1 MRFRVLG
8 PLEVLDASGN
18 PVVVTGAKEKTLLAA
33 LLVNPGEV
41 VSTDRLIDILWPAQP
56 PGNPGNALQAR
67 ISALRRSLGDHGI
80 IANQSPGYRLAATP
94 DEVDVTHFERLL
106 AEARQAGAETVAL
119 DLYDRALALW
129 RGEPFADFSYQ
140 DFARPEILRLEEML
154 VSAHEGRI
162 QLMLG
167 MGRHREVL
175 AGLETLVL
183 KYPLQ
188 ERFRAQLMVALYRS
202 GRQADALRTYAEAS
216 RILGEELGIEPSA
229 ELRDLEEAILVQ
241 DPAIAGLSASAPR
254 RGHNLP
260 ARITSLVGR
269 SGDVSRVVDL
279 LGEHRLLTLTGP
291 GGVGKTSLALACGQ
305 EVLVS
310 FGDGVWLV
318 ELAAISDPALVPVE
332 MARSLGLEISDRPT
346 LDLVCEVVAER
357 VLLLVIDNCEHL
369 VDAAADAIVAILQR
383 APGVR
388 VIATS
393 REPLGV
399 PGEILWPT
407 RPLAIPT
414 EDATPQDMEAYDA
427 VRLFVERV
435 RSVDPDFNLD
445 TETAPA
451 VADICRRLDGL
462 PLALELAA
470 SRARSLPVAEIAARL
485 DDRFRL
491 LTTGARTVLPRQMT
505 LEATI
510 SWSYDLLP
518 AEERDLLRRVSVF
531 SGGWTVEGAE
541 AIAPQPDGVLDL
553 LSRLVDRSL
562 VTIDRSATTSR
573 FSMLETVKEFA
584 ARELAASGDQAETIL
599 RHAEWCLGLAES
611 AAFLGPDQASWE
623 VDLSAEYENLRIALL
638 RSIDAGEAATAL
650 RLGTALG
657 WWWFFGNRD
666 EGRAL
671 LNQVLEATDGTQHPA
686 RVASLLARARL
697 DLFGP
702 TQTSITAA
710 HQALELAER
719 LEDTHRAAE
728 AKVFVASGEMFG
740 PDTKHSMQLLGEA
753 IDVFGAAGDAWEEA
767 FARFQ
772 RMEVLA
778 HGGNLHDAI
787 HEGEKAMGL
796 FRPTGDPW
804 AISAVLAHLA
814 KFGRFTGQL
823 DWAGQ
828 MAAEA
833 INMARERGLPHTVQY
848 VLTHQAYLALLANDP
863 ETAACLLEEAM
874 PIAADV
880 GNRVGVAAIHNGLAE
895 CHVARGELREAIQLH
910 TDALNR
916 FEELGLAADTSYS
929 LTRLGLATELA
940 GDGETACANHREGM
954 RRASG
959 IGDVIDLIPCLEGLG
974 RCLASREDVETA
986 IRPFAAG
993 SMLRDRTGLAPLP
1006 EEAAANRIAEKT
1018 VAAAL
1023 SPERK
1028 KTLWAELQS
1037 LDTPALVSIVEQPV
1051 A

>member
-18 PVVVTGAKEKTLLAA
+18 PVVVAGTKERTLLAA
-33 LLVNPGEV
+33 LLINPGDV

-67 ISALRRSLGDHGI
+67 ISALRRSLRDHAT
-80 IANQSPGYRLAATP
+80 IATLSPGYRLEVTP
-94 DEVDVTHFERLL
+94 DEVDVTRFERLL

-129 RGEPFADFSYQ
+129 RGEPFADFSYR

-162 QLMLG
+162 QVMLD

-175 AGLETLVL
+175 AELESLVL

-202 GRQADALRTYAEAS
+202 GRQADALRAYAEAS

-241 DPAIAGLSASAPR
+241 DPAIAGPPASTPG

-260 ARITSLVGR
+260 ARITSLIGR

-305 EVLVS
+305 ELLVS
-310 FGDGVWLV
+310 FNDGVWLV
-318 ELAAISDPALVPVE
+318 ELAAISDPALVAVE
-332 MARSLGLEISDRPT
+332 IARSLGLEISDRPT

-369 VDAAADAIVAILQR
+369 VDAAAEAIVAILHR

-414 EDATPQDMEAYDA
+414 EAAALEDVEAYDA

-435 RSVDPDFNLD
+435 RSVDPEFDLD

-491 LTTGARTVLPRQMT
+491 LTTGTRTVLPRQMT

-518 AEERDLLRRVSVF
+518 DEERDLLRRVSVF
-531 SGGWTVEGAE
+531 SGGWTVEAAE
-541 AIAPQPDGVLDL
+541 AIAPHPEEVLDL

-562 VTIDRSATTSR
+562 VTMDRSAATSR

-611 AAFLGPDQASWE
+611 ATFLGPNQARWE
-623 VDLSAEYENLRIALL
+623 ADLSAEYENLRTALL
-638 RSIDAGEAATAL
+638 RSIDTGEAAIAL

-671 LNQVLEATDGTQHPA
+671 LNQVLEATDGSRHPA

-702 TQTSITAA
+702 TQPSIA

-719 LEDTHRAAE
+719 LEDVQGAAR
-728 AKVFVASGEMFG
+728 AKVFVALGEMVG
-740 PDTKHSMQLLGEA
+740 PDTKRSMQILGEA

-772 RMEVLA
+772 KMEVLA
-778 HGGNLHDAI
+778 HGGNLHTAI
-787 HEGEKAMGL
+787 QEGERAMGL
-796 FRPTGDPW
+796 FRTTGDPW

-814 KFGRFTGQL
+814 KLGRFTGQL
-823 DWAGQ
+823 EWAGQ

-833 INMARERGLPHTVQY
+833 LDVARERGLPHTVQY
-848 VLTHQAYLALLANDP
+848 VLTHQAYLALLANDA
-863 ETAACLLEEAM
+863 ETAQCLLEEAM

-880 GNRVGVAAIHNGLAE
+880 GNRVGLAAIHNGLAE

-910 TDALNR
+910 TEALHR
-916 FEELGLAADTSYS
+916 FEGLGLAADTSYS

-940 GDGETACANHREGM
+940 GDGDTAWAHHREGM
-954 RRASG
+954 RQASD
-959 IGDVIDLIPCLEGLG
+959 IGDVIDLVPCLEGLG
-974 RCLASREDVETA
+974 RCFASRGEVEA
-986 IRPFAAG
+986 AVRIFAAG

-1006 EEAAANRIAEKT
+1006 EEAAANRKADRT
-1018 VAAAL
+1018 VATAL
-1023 SPERK
+1023 PPERREA
-1028 KTLWAELQS
+1028 LWAELQS
-1037 LDTPALVSIVEQPV
+1037 LETPALVSIVEQPV